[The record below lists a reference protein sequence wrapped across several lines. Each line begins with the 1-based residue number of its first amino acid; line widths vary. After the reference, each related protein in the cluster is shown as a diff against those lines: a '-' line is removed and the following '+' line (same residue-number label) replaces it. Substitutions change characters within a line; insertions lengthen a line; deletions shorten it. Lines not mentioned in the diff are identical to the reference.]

1 MRDKERKQLT
11 NQQPGKYQ
19 LAQPFNNNSKL
30 SFIKSKK
37 LKVVKIQRTLFRKEM
52 EKLLDRLQDSKL

>member
-1 MRDKERKQLT
+1 MRDKERKQMT
-11 NQQPGKYQ
+11 NQQLGKSQ

-37 LKVVKIQRTLFRKEM
+37 LKVVKIQRTLFRKEI
-52 EKLLDRLQDSKL
+52 EKLLD